1 MVRLI
6 ERLPFRASLTLLAL
20 VPLLAVVCL
29 GAFVSWNSYAS
40 YRELERALALEK
52 LARAGGELMLV
63 MPVEGAAT
71 AATRSDIRVKA
82 DGTVGFFVPE
92 ARFRQLLT
100 NLSPNATAN
109 CVLASNHSRG
119 GRFHCSAA

>member
-52 LARAGGELMLV
+52 LARAVL
-63 MPVEGAAT
+63 
-71 AATRSDIRVKA
+71 RV
-82 DGTVGFFVPE
+82 
-92 ARFRQLLT
+92 
-100 NLSPNATAN
+100 
-109 CVLASNHSRG
+109 
-119 GRFHCSAA
+119 